1 MGSVGTTQ
9 AVRILVASVALL
21 LSAGA
26 LSATVVDSPP
36 STSNASGQ
44 PAGGP
49 EVVQSA
55 VPDDT
60 TTSTTVVVGPTTT
73 SPSSTILA
81 TTTTR
86 RPSTATAAKSVAT
99 STVASTRP
107 PIRTI
112 ETTPNVPPATSW
124 QAGKNGVSARMRIEP
139 ASPIAGQP
147 VRFVIDVSSTEVC
160 CLILVHFGEGPATAS
175 NLPEVCSG
183 TEPLSTGSST
193 FETTHAYAAPGAYR
207 ATLSVSAGDPC
218 PQTAPPGG
226 RVGTSDVIIE
236 ACFAVG
242 PGTAGQAGCKP
253 RLGAH

>member
-1 MGSVGTTQ
+1 MGWAGGTQ
-9 AVRILVASVALL
+9 AIRILVASVALL

-36 STSNASGQ
+36 STSNAAGQ

-49 EVVQSA
+49 EMVHSA

-60 TTSTTVVVGPTTT
+60 TTSTTAVVGPTTT

-86 RPSTATAAKSVAT
+86 RPSTATTAKAVT
-99 STVASTRP
+99 SPTVVSTRP

-112 ETTPNVPPATSW
+112 PTTPNVPPATSW
-124 QAGKNGVSARMRIEP
+124 QADKNGVNARVRIEP
-139 ASPIAGQP
+139 PSPSAGQP
-147 VRFVIDVSSTEVC
+147 VRFVIDVSSAEAC
-160 CLILVHFGEGPATAS
+160 CIILVSFGEGSATAS
-175 NLPEVCSG
+175 NLAEVCTG
-183 TEPLSTGSST
+183 TEPLSPGSST

-207 ATLSVSAGDPC
+207 AMLTVDAGGPC

-226 RVGTSDVIIE
+226 RAGTPDVIIE

-242 PGTAGQAGCKP
+242 PGTAGQAGCTP
-253 RLGAH
+253 RLGTR